1 MKKENTLKAKQL
13 LKTEKEKE
21 SAEQLARTYIRNKGT
36 HYSEIVRET
45 GIFWQG
51 YIDDCLKAA
60 ENECLKSGNSLE
72 RS

>member
-1 MKKENTLKAKQL
+1 MKAKQQSDTKD
-13 LKTEKEKE
+13 LKK
-21 SAEQLARTYIRNKGT
+21 AEELARTYIRNKAT
-36 HYSEIVRET
+36 HYFEIVRET